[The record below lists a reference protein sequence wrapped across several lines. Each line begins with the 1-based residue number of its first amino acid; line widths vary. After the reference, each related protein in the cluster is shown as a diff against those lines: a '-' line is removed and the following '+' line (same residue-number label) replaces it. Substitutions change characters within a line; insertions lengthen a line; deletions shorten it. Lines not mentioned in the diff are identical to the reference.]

1 MESKK
6 PFVITLLFSILL
18 VSILS
23 IVIYNLSQV
32 KKEKEAKIQTLEGY
46 LVNEGNTIA
55 KVSKTRDSL
64 SGQLNYFKK
73 YESLVDATFFR
84 DSTSRSLKYKAGD
97 VVLLKPDSSKAVIK
111 EIIIGGTQYEYYI
124 KYKVILKDRSQLE
137 ITPELLY

>member
-6 PFVITLLFSILL
+6 PFFITLIFSILL
-18 VSILS
+18 LSVLS
-23 IVIYNLSQV
+23 IVIYNIDKA
-32 KKEKEAKIQTLEGY
+32 KKEREAKIRTLEEY
-46 LVNEGNTIA
+46 LVNESVTIA
-55 KVSKTRDSL
+55 KISKTRDSL
-64 SGQLNYFKK
+64 AGQLNYFKK

-84 DSTSRSLKYKAGD
+84 DSTSSALKYKAGD

-111 EIIIGGTQYEYYI
+111 EIIIGGTQFEYYI

>member
-6 PFVITLLFSILL
+6 PFLITLLFSILL
-18 VSILS
+18 LSILS
-23 IVIYNLSQV
+23 IVIYNLN
-32 KKEKEAKIQTLEGY
+32 KTKNEREAKIQTLESY
-46 LVNEGNTIA
+46 LVNESNSIER
-55 KVSKTRDSL
+55 VSKTRDSL
-64 SGQLNYFKK
+64 AGQLKYFKK

-84 DSTSRSLKYKAGD
+84 DSTISLLKYKAGD
-97 VVLLKPDSSKAVIK
+97 IVLLKPDSSKVVIK

>member
-6 PFVITLLFSILL
+6 PFFITLIFSMLL

-23 IVIYNLSQV
+23 IVIYNINET
-32 KKEKEAKIQTLEGY
+32 KKVREAKIQTLEAY
-46 LVNEGNTIA
+46 LVNESNTIV

-111 EIIIGGTQYEYYI
+111 EIIIHI
-124 KYKVILKDRSQLE
+124 KIMPKI
-137 ITPELLY
+137 

>member
-6 PFVITLLFSILL
+6 PFFITLIFSVLL
-18 VSILS
+18 LSILS
-23 IVIYNLSQV
+23 IVIYNINET
-32 KKEKEAKIQTLEGY
+32 KKEREAKIQTLEAY
-46 LVNEGNTIA
+46 LVNESNTIV

>member
-6 PFVITLLFSILL
+6 PFFITLIFSVLL
-18 VSILS
+18 LSILS
-23 IVIYNLSQV
+23 IVIYNINET
-32 KKEKEAKIQTLEGY
+32 KKEREAKIQTLEAY
-46 LVNEGNTIA
+46 LVNEGNTIV

-84 DSTSRSLKYKAGD
+84 DSTSHSLKYKAGD

-111 EIIIGGTQYEYYI
+111 EIIIGGTQFEYYI

>member
-6 PFVITLLFSILL
+6 PFYITLIFSLL
-18 VSILS
+18 LLSILS
-23 IVIYNLSQV
+23 IVIYNLNKT
-32 KKEKEAKIQTLEGY
+32 KKEREAKIQTLEAY
-46 LVNEGNTIA
+46 LVNESNTIS

-64 SGQLNYFKK
+64 AGQLGYFKK

>member
-6 PFVITLLFSILL
+6 PFFITLIFSILL
-18 VSILS
+18 LSVLS
-23 IVIYNLSQV
+23 IVIYNIDKA
-32 KKEKEAKIQTLEGY
+32 KKEREAKIRTLEEY
-46 LVNEGNTIA
+46 LVNESVTIA
-55 KVSKTRDSL
+55 KISKTRDSL
-64 SGQLNYFKK
+64 AGQLNYFKK

-84 DSTSRSLKYKAGD
+84 DSSSSSLKYKAGD

-111 EIIIGGTQYEYYI
+111 EIIIGGTQFEYYI